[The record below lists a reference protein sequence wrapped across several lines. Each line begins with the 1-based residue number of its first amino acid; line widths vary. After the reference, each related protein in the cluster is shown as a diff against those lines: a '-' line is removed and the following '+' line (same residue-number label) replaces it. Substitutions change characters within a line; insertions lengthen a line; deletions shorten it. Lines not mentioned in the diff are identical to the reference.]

1 MHNIKD
7 IRKDIDN
14 FKNTIKNRNVDV
26 DFDQILNLD
35 EENRKLIQEK
45 EKLEMEKKSISK
57 SKDETL
63 FEKSKEI
70 SNKIDDLSKNQKNVK
85 DQLDQILSNIPNLPL
100 NDVPVGKDENSNKEV
115 VKSGKIKEMS
125 FKPKSHYEIG
135 EKLNMLDFDLAT
147 KTTGSRFVF
156 VKDKLASLE
165 RAISN
170 FMIDTHVNNNGY
182 TEISPPLMATDNTMF
197 GTGQLPKFEND
208 QFEIKFDDKND
219 RKFLIPTA
227 EVILTNMVKNQILN
241 LKSLPMRLVASTP
254 CFRKEAGS
262 YGKDTKGMI
271 RQHQFYK
278 VELVSIV
285 ENNKCIEELER
296 MTNCATKILDDLQL
310 PYRKIILSTGDM
322 GFSAEKTYDIEVW
335 LPSENKYREISSC
348 SSCGTFQAK
357 RMKARYKN
365 NNNENEFVGTLNG
378 RLVASTPCFR
388 KEAGSYGKDTKGM
401 IRQHQFYKVELVSI
415 VENNKCI
422 EELERMTNCATKILD
437 DLQLPYRKII
447 LSTGDMGFS
456 AEKTYDI
463 EVWLPSENKYREIS
477 SCSSCG
483 TFQAKRMKARYKN
496 NNNENEFVGTLNGSG
511 LAVGRTLIAI
521 LENYQTE
528 DGSIII
534 PEKLRPYMNNMEK
547 IGIN

>member
-1 MHNIKD
+1 
-7 IRKDIDN
+7 
-14 FKNTIKNRNVDV
+14 
-26 DFDQILNLD
+26 
-35 EENRKLIQEK
+35 
-45 EKLEMEKKSISK
+45 
-57 SKDETL
+57 
-63 FEKSKEI
+63 
-70 SNKIDDLSKNQKNVK
+70 
-85 DQLDQILSNIPNLPL
+85 
-100 NDVPVGKDENSNKEV
+100 
-115 VKSGKIKEMS
+115 
-125 FKPKSHYEIG
+125 
-135 EKLNMLDFDLAT
+135 MLDIHT
-147 KTTGSRFVF
+147 KEF
-156 VKDKLASLE
+156 
-165 RAISN
+165 
-170 FMIDTHVNNNGY
+170 GY
-182 TEISPPLMATDNTMF
+182 TEISPPLIVNEEVMF

-254 CFRKEAGS
+254 CFRKEAG
-262 YGKDTKGMI
+262 
-271 RQHQFYK
+271 R
-278 VELVSIV
+278 
-285 ENNKCIEELER
+285 
-296 MTNCATKILDDLQL
+296 
-310 PYRKIILSTGDM
+310 
-322 GFSAEKTYDIEVW
+322 
-335 LPSENKYREISSC
+335 
-348 SSCGTFQAK
+348 
-357 RMKARYKN
+357 
-365 NNNENEFVGTLNG
+365 
-378 RLVASTPCFR
+378 
-388 KEAGSYGKDTKGM
+388 YGKDTKGM

-528 DGSIII
+528 DGSITI

>member
-7 IRKDIDN
+7 IRNN
-14 FKNTIKNRNVDV
+14 FEDFKRTIKDRNFDVNLDDIVKLDKENRN
-26 DFDQILNLD
+26 
-35 EENRKLIQEK
+35 LIQDK
-45 EKLEMEKKSISK
+45 EKHEMEKKSISK
-57 SKDETL
+57 SKNESL
-63 FEKSKEI
+63 FAKSKEI
-70 SNKIDDLSKNQKNVK
+70 SIKIEELSKKQKIVK
-85 DQLDQILSNIPNLPL
+85 DKLDNILNSIPNIPLK
-100 NDVPVGKDENSNKEV
+100 DVPAGKDENDNKEV
-115 VKSGKIKEMS
+115 IKVGNIQKFN

-135 EKLNMLDFDLAT
+135 EKLNMLDFELAT

-156 VKDKLASLE
+156 VKDKLATLE

-170 FMIDTHVNNNGY
+170 FMIDNHTKNNGY
-182 TEISPPLMATDNTMF
+182 IEISPPLMATANTMY

-208 QFEIKFDDKND
+208 QFEIMFDDKND

-227 EVILTNMVKNQILN
+227 EVILTNMVKNQIVN
-241 LKSLPMRLVASTP
+241 IKSLPMRLVASTP

-285 ENNKCIEELER
+285 ENDKCLEELER
-296 MTNCATKILDDLQL
+296 MTNCATNILDDLKL

-335 LPSENKYREISSC
+335 LPSEEKYREISSC

-365 NNNENEFVGTLNG
+365 KDNN
-378 RLVASTPCFR
+378 
-388 KEAGSYGKDTKGM
+388 
-401 IRQHQFYKVELVSI
+401 I
-415 VENNKCI
+415 
-422 EELERMTNCATKILD
+422 
-437 DLQLPYRKII
+437 
-447 LSTGDMGFS
+447 
-456 AEKTYDI
+456 
-463 EVWLPSENKYREIS
+463 
-477 SCSSCG
+477 
-483 TFQAKRMKARYKN
+483 
-496 NNNENEFVGTLNGSG
+496 EFVGTLNGSG

-534 PEKLRPYMNNMEK
+534 PDVLKPYMGNIDK
-547 IGIN
+547 ISIN

>member
-115 VKSGKIKEMS
+115 VKSGEIKEMS

-271 RQHQFYK
+271 
-278 VELVSIV
+278 S
-285 ENNKCIEELER
+285 
-296 MTNCATKILDDLQL
+296 
-310 PYRKIILSTGDM
+310 
-322 GFSAEKTYDIEVW
+322 
-335 LPSENKYREISSC
+335 
-348 SSCGTFQAK
+348 
-357 RMKARYKN
+357 
-365 NNNENEFVGTLNG
+365 
-378 RLVASTPCFR
+378 
-388 KEAGSYGKDTKGM
+388 
-401 IRQHQFYKVELVSI
+401 QHQFYKVELVSI

-528 DGSIII
+528 DGSITI

>member
-115 VKSGKIKEMS
+115 VKSGEIKEMS

-182 TEISPPLMATDNTMF
+182 TEISPPLMATDDTMF

-378 RLVASTPCFR
+378 
-388 KEAGSYGKDTKGM
+388 
-401 IRQHQFYKVELVSI
+401 
-415 VENNKCI
+415 
-422 EELERMTNCATKILD
+422 
-437 DLQLPYRKII
+437 
-447 LSTGDMGFS
+447 
-456 AEKTYDI
+456 
-463 EVWLPSENKYREIS
+463 
-477 SCSSCG
+477 
-483 TFQAKRMKARYKN
+483 
-496 NNNENEFVGTLNGSG
+496 SG

-528 DGSIII
+528 DGSITI